1 MASNLAQV
9 VGTLLDSAIDED
21 EAVEESVKQ
30 ALCEIGSARPQAVL
44 SASLK
49 YIEATPNIK
58 THHRVQILKALYEEE
73 FERAATEDRDRA
85 SFNVVPQYNYF
96 RSS

>member
-30 ALCEIGSARPQAVL
+30 ALCEIGSARP
-44 SASLK
+44 
-49 YIEATPNIK
+49 
-58 THHRVQILKALYEEE
+58 
-73 FERAATEDRDRA
+73 
-85 SFNVVPQYNYF
+85 
-96 RSS
+96 